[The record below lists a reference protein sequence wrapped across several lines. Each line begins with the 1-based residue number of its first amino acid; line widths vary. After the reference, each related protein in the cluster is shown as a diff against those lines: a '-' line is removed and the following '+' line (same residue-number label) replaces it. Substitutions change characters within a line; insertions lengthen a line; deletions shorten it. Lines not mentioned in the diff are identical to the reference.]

1 MFSNIKKKNT
11 KTEKNCSF
19 CEIQST
25 YKTVAYLRF
34 VRQQIWSEATENKR
48 KKNLKH
54 QKESLKVKQHLLL
67 LVIMLWQLI

>member
-1 MFSNIKKKNT
+1 M
-11 KTEKNCSF
+11 
-19 CEIQST
+19 
-25 YKTVAYLRF
+25 AYLRF
-34 VRQQIWSEATENKR
+34 VSQQIWSEASEKQE